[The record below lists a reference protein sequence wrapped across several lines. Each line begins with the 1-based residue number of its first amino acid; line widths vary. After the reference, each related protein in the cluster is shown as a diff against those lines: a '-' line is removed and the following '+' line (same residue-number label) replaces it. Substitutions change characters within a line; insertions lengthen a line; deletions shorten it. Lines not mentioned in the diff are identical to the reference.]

1 MHDGDS
7 NPFSNNVYFQILC
20 SDNRLTS
27 WNNIWGNFVGLTWVF
42 YVGSSNSPFLVFVT
56 QKVPE
61 YSAPV
66 KKKK

>member
-1 MHDGDS
+1 MGELCWS
-7 NPFSNNVYFQILC
+7 NL
-20 SDNRLTS
+20 
-27 WNNIWGNFVGLTWVF
+27 GF

-66 KKKK
+66 KKNISVKTSPLLYPLADPQEEHKNLFIS